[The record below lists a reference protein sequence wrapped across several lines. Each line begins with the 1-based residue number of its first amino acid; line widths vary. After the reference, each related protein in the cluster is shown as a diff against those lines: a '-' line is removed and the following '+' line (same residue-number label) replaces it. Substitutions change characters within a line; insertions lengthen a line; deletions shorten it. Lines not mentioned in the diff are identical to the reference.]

1 MVSAVSSVGML
12 LLQVGKEHSLQVLAL
27 ALQLSQPCQMVTTWA
42 ELLDTELH
50 FLDLFSF

>member
-1 MVSAVSSVGML
+1 MVSAVSGVGML
-12 LLQVGKEHSLQVLAL
+12 LLRVGKQYSLQVLAL
-27 ALQLSQPCQMVTTWA
+27 ALQMLQPYQMLMTWA